1 MEENRGSAGLNMELK
16 EELTEVAEKRT
27 DTSEEQKP
35 ALPDYVGLHRYIQ
48 KAAICAT
55 MLLLGII
62 MIIFSKGDIAVIA
75 AAIGIMAVAFLLFR
89 TVMKGIAEFKRT
101 KAAWEESRRRKTA
114 GDGQ

>member
-1 MEENRGSAGLNMELK
+1 MELP